1 MKSKLNDQVKLK
13 KVKRSIYSYTVYLL
27 AFLFCS
33 YKFKEGNANW
43 LNYYWIILSFI
54 FFLLLLRMI
63 IRPNY
68 FEVKLSKLIMYKE
81 FFQKD
86 ILEIKDIKGIKL
98 GLTPFSNSF
107 ILFKTNK
114 QTKKFN
120 LFHLNEKDLN
130 ILLKENNIKVE

>member
-1 MKSKLNDQVKLK
+1 
-13 KVKRSIYSYTVYLL
+13 
-27 AFLFCS
+27 
-33 YKFKEGNANW
+33 
-43 LNYYWIILSFI
+43 
-54 FFLLLLRMI
+54 MI